1 MPQNVTIEGLAE
13 LRQRLEEVGEQ
24 IREAAGKAIEDA
36 ANATRDDAREQVR
49 VDTGKLR
56 RGLKAFVRKSELTAD
71 VGWRD
76 PDLYYAKF
84 QEFGTSKIP
93 ANPALTAAA
102 EAERRRLPGR
112 ITEDVR
118 RAIGR

>member
-1 MPQNVTIEGLAE
+1 MTERVTIEGLDE
-13 LRQRLEEVGEQ
+13 LHRRLEEVGEQ
-24 IREAAGKAIEDA
+24 IREAAGKAIKDSAEA
-36 ANATRDDAREQVR
+36 VRDDAREQVR
-49 VDTGKLR
+49 VDTGRMK
-56 RGLKAFVRKSELTAD
+56 RGLKAFVKKAD
-71 VGWRD
+71 LSAEVGWRD

-84 QEFGTSKIP
+84 HEFGTTRIP

-102 EAERRRLPGR
+102 EAERSRLPDR

>member
-1 MPQNVTIEGLAE
+1 MAEHVTIEGLDE
-13 LRQRLEEVGEQ
+13 LRRRLAEVGEQ
-24 IREAAGKAIEDA
+24 IREAAGKAIEEAAEAVQEDA
-36 ANATRDDAREQVR
+36 QQQVR
-49 VDTGKLR
+49 VDTGAMK
-56 RGLKAFVRKSELTAD
+56 RGLKTWVKKAKLTAD

-76 PDLYYAKF
+76 PKLYYAAF
-84 QEFGTSKIP
+84 QEHGTSSIP

-112 ITEDVR
+112 VGEDVR

>member
-1 MPQNVTIEGLAE
+1 MAETVTIEGLDE
-13 LRQRLEEVGEQ
+13 LRRRLEEVGEQ

-36 ANATRDDAREQVR
+36 ANAVRDDGREQVR
-49 VDTGKLR
+49 VDTGKMR
-56 RGLKAFVRKSELTAD
+56 NGLKAFVKKADLTAE

-76 PDLYYAKF
+76 PDLYYATF
-84 QEFGTSKIP
+84 QEFGTTRIP

-102 EAERRRLPGR
+102 EAERRRLPDR
-112 ITEDVR
+112 IGEDVR

>member
-1 MPQNVTIEGLAE
+1 MADQVTIEGLAE
-13 LRQRLEEVGEQ
+13 LRQRLDELGEQ
-24 IREAAGKAIEDA
+24 IRQGAEKAIEESA
-36 ANATRDDAREQVR
+36 EAVRDDAQQQVR
-49 VDTGKLR
+49 VDTGALK
-56 RGLKAFVRKSELTAD
+56 RGLKAYVRKAKLEAD

-76 PDLYYAKF
+76 PELYYAKY
-84 QEFGTSKIP
+84 QEFGTTRIP

-112 ITEDVR
+112 VTEDVR